1 MSQCQFGAQ
10 FYSSVLEK
18 VYIDPSRCFGCGVCR
33 AACPHDAITLVPR
46 QEVPEAADLWLRER
60 RD

>member
-10 FYSSVLEK
+10 FYSSAMEK

-33 AACPHDAITLVPR
+33 AACPNDAIRMLPR
-46 QEVPEAADLWLRER
+46 QEDIVAAGLWLRT
-60 RD
+60 